1 MSKTKSWNSDLATL
15 WTKMVGPSRPTCS
28 ELNVY
33 LKYIREL
40 QFSQKRKL
48 KMLVLGSTPE
58 FRDLGFEESMDVTVI
73 DCNLDYHNTI
83 NREIHHKIALD
94 KEHFINQKWQDLNVT
109 NTYDIIIGDLVVGNL
124 DPEELEG
131 FIKSVSNALAIGGFY
146 LGKSFFKLANY
157 TVKSPKEV
165 IAEYYANPAY
175 HPYSAMIYDFSIYS
189 LDGELLRFSKMYSII
204 KKLHLE
210 GVMDDDTFW
219 YFNNIGLDKG
229 MEFTFYI
236 PSFEYYKSMVEK
248 YLTINSI
255 DYSNDVYSKQFPLL
269 IAQKTK

>member
-1 MSKTKSWNSDLATL
+1 MPNAKSWNSDLATL

-40 QFSQKRKL
+40 QYTQKRKL

-58 FRDLGFEESMDVTVI
+58 FRDLGFEESMDVTII

-83 NREIHHKIALD
+83 NREIHHKVALN
-94 KEHFINQKWQDLNVT
+94 KEHFLNQRWQDLDFP

-124 DPEELEG
+124 APEELEA
-131 FIKSVSNALAIGGFY
+131 FIKRVSKSLTNGGFY
-146 LGKSFFKLANY
+146 LGKSFFQLDNY
-157 TVKSPKEV
+157 TKKSPKETLE
-165 IAEYYANPAY
+165 EYYANPAY
-175 HPYSAMIYDFSIYS
+175 HPYSKMIYDFSIYS
-189 LDGELLRFSKMYSII
+189 LDGELLYFSKMYDII
-204 KKLHLE
+204 KNLHSERL
-210 GVMDDDTFW
+210 MDDDTFW

-236 PSFEYYKSMVEK
+236 PSFEYYKSLVNK
-248 YLTINSI
+248 YLTIRSV
-255 DYSNDVYSKQFPLL
+255 DYGNDIYSKQFPLL
-269 IAQKTK
+269 IPQKTN

>member
-1 MSKTKSWNSDLATL
+1 MPKSKSWNSDLATL

-40 QFSQKRKL
+40 QYSQKRKL

-73 DCNLDYHNTI
+73 DCNVDYHNTI
-83 NREIHHKIALD
+83 NREIHHKTALAR
-94 KEHFINQKWQDLNVT
+94 EHFLNQRWQDLDVPNA
-109 NTYDIIIGDLVVGNL
+109 YDIIIGDLVIGNL
-124 DPEELEG
+124 ASEELEN
-131 FIKSVSNALAIGGFY
+131 FIERVSKSLTNGGFY
-146 LGKSFFKLANY
+146 LGKSFFQLDNY
-157 TVKSPKEV
+157 SVTSPVKAIEK
-165 IAEYYANPAY
+165 YNANPAF
-175 HPYSAMIYDFSIYS
+175 HPYSSMIYDFSIYS
-189 LDGELLRFSKMYSII
+189 IDEELLHFSKMYNII
-204 KKLHLE
+204 KKLHSDGL
-210 GVMDDDTFW
+210 MDDDTFW

-236 PSFEYYKSMVEK
+236 PRFEYYKTLVGK
-248 YLTINSI
+248 YLTIRSV
-255 DYSNDVYSKQFPLL
+255 DYGDDVYSKQFPLL